1 MVSCIA
7 NKDTMLLLNFC
18 TNNVIIITMN
28 IATIEYKGGLPMKQ
42 SFSVRLKRMLAFVI
56 DWNLIG
62 LPCLLLMTSFFVF
75 FRNSF
80 LGNERLAM
88 TVGVIQI
95 IILLAWFSIFVLRD
109 FIFKGRSVGKRILGL
124 VVRDK
129 NTNEETTNQ
138 QKILR
143 NLFFSIYVI
152 DGMILLITGETIGDR
167 VAKTIVVP
175 KNYIDN
181 NAYSNFG
188 YEK

>member
-1 MVSCIA
+1 
-7 NKDTMLLLNFC
+7 
-18 TNNVIIITMN
+18 
-28 IATIEYKGGLPMKQ
+28 
-42 SFSVRLKRMLAFVI
+42 
-56 DWNLIG
+56 
-62 LPCLLLMTSFFVF
+62 
-75 FRNSF
+75 
-80 LGNERLAM
+80 M

-129 NTNEETTNQ
+129 NTNAKTTNQ

-167 VAKTIVVP
+167 VAKTVVVP